1 LPSKIPSRQASA
13 GDSYR
18 TVSPCGGGYGDPLER
33 DPAMVLEDVLDE
45 YVSLENAR
53 SQYGVVIDP
62 GQMTVDLNGT
72 QALREK
78 MRTNGG

>member
-1 LPSKIPSRQASA
+1 
-13 GDSYR
+13 
-18 TVSPCGGGYGDPLER
+18 
-33 DPAMVLEDVLDE
+33 MVLEDVLDE

-62 GQMTVDLNGT
+62 GPMTVDLNGT

-78 MRTNGG
+78 MRANGG